1 MILADTSIW
10 VDHFRTGDEELRR
23 HLMQNG
29 IAIHPF
35 VIGELTLG
43 SLPDR
48 IRTLEYLQRL
58 PSLKVAQFAE
68 VTHMIESRALYRR
81 GIGFIDAHLIAS
93 ILIHPPAKLWT
104 RDKRLRTVAE
114 QLGIYANL
122 P

>member
-10 VDHFRTGDEELRR
+10 VDHFRSGDEELRR
-23 HLMQNG
+23 QLLQNA
-29 IAIHPF
+29 IVIHPF
-35 VIGELTLG
+35 VVGELALG

-48 IRTLEYLQRL
+48 AQTLQHLQRL
-58 PSLKVAQFAE
+58 PCLKVAQFAE
-68 VTHMIESRALYRR
+68 VMQMIERRALYRR

-104 RDKRLRTVAE
+104 RDKRLRTATE
-114 QLGIYANL
+114 ELGIDAKL